1 MEEYLTS
8 RSLWEIVRKRREQQQ
23 TNVLGSQE
31 RDITHFH
38 LKFQD
43 IMHMSHIYYKIL
55 LILILSQ

>member
-38 LKFQD
+38 L
-43 IMHMSHIYYKIL
+43 
-55 LILILSQ
+55 